1 MPYNFEHFN
10 MRTAFITFNRTLIL
24 TLSIL
29 MISCQNKTNQTENV
43 LEKGFKP
50 NPVILEKQEVKIL
63 NIGEAM
69 PDFNLPDMYG
79 KMVNQDAFKDAELLV
94 VIFTCNHCPTS
105 QAYESR
111 MIQFTSDYKEKG
123 VQVVAINPTSS
134 AGLLLEEC
142 GYSDLDD
149 SFENMKIRAKDKGYN
164 FPYLYDGD
172 NQAVSIKFGPTATP
186 HAFVFDK
193 ARKLQ
198 YVGRLDGVEKPGTA
212 NAEDLR
218 NSVDELLAGKTVT
231 TPVHKAFGCSVKWS
245 WKSDWAIKM
254 NNEWSEKPVTLAEI
268 NDEGIKELLLNNS
281 TKLRLI
287 NIWATWCAPCVIE
300 LPDLIKLQRMYGNR
314 DFEFVTL
321 SADQPDKKDEALKL
335 LQAKHAPV
343 QNYIYSNDDR
353 YRLIEQID
361 PEWNGSLPYSL
372 LIEPGGKIVYKNN
385 GIVDL
390 PELKKVIVEH
400 PKLGR
405 YF

>member
-1 MPYNFEHFN
+1 MNSASI
-10 MRTAFITFNRTLIL
+10 RSKRILIL
-24 TLSIL
+24 AIFIL
-29 MISCQNKTNQTENV
+29 IIGCQNKTNPTKNV
-43 LEKGFKP
+43 LEEGFKP
-50 NPVILEKQEVKIL
+50 NPVILEKQEVKTL
-63 NIGEAM
+63 NIGESM

-79 KMVNQDAFKDAELLV
+79 KMVNQDVFKNARLLV
-94 VIFTCNHCPTS
+94 VIFTCNHCPTA
-105 QAYESR
+105 QAYENR
-111 MIQFTSDYKEKG
+111 MIQFTSDYKDKG
-123 VQVVAINPTSS
+123 IQVIAINPTSS

-149 SFENMKIRAKDKGYN
+149 SFENMIIRAKDKGYN

-172 NQAVSIKFGPTATP
+172 DQAVTIKFGPTATP

-193 ARKLQ
+193 ERKLRF
-198 YVGRLDGVEKPGTA
+198 VGRLDGVEKPGNA

-218 NSVDELLAGKTVT
+218 NAVDELLAGKAVT
-231 TPVHKAFGCSVKWS
+231 TPVQKAFGCSIKWS

-254 NNEWSEKPVTLAEI
+254 NNEWNEKTVTISEI
-268 NDEGIKELLLNNS
+268 DDEGIKELLKNNS
-281 TKLRLI
+281 EKLRLV

-321 SADQPDKKDEALKL
+321 SADQPTKKEDALKL
-335 LQAKHAPV
+335 LQSKHSPV
-343 QNYIYSNDDR
+343 KNYIYANDDR

-361 PEWNGSLPYSL
+361 PDWNGSLPYSL
-372 LIEPGGKIVYKNN
+372 LIEPGGKVVYKSN

-390 PELKKVIVEH
+390 LELKKVIVEH
-400 PKLGR
+400 PMLGR